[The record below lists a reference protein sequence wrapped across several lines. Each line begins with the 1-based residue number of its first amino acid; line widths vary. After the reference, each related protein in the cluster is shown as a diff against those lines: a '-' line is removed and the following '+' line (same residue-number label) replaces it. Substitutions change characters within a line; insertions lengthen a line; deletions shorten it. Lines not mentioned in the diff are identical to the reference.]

1 MRRKTVSVNVGIV
14 DIGSNHSIKTQSMT
28 TASTLD
34 TNASVEEAIRIRQN
48 SLIVR
53 KLRSTGNFLN
63 LGKFSYNSISNRKFS
78 LYFYQQ

>member
-63 LGKFSYNSISNRKFS
+63 LGEFSYNSISNRNFS
-78 LYFYQQ
+78 LYFYQ

>member
-34 TNASVEEAIRIRQN
+34 TNASVEEAIRT
-48 SLIVR
+48 V
-53 KLRSTGNFLN
+53 
-63 LGKFSYNSISNRKFS
+63 SYTH
-78 LYFYQQ
+78 LTLPTT